1 MKIRL
6 TFLLLVAVLTAACT
20 QTPPGDT
27 LDYTTRPEIWPIFY
41 GCDTLD
47 NLDERKACSGREML
61 EYIYVHFKMPDV
73 GDAHFGSLIVA
84 SFIIEKDGSVN
95 DVVIS
100 RGQHP
105 LMDAEVLRVIAS
117 MPRWTPATNNGLPA
131 RFKMNLPLRICL
143 E

>member
-1 MKIRL
+1 MKTRL
-6 TFLLLVAVLTAACT
+6 TFLLLAAALTAACT

-27 LDYTTRPEIWPIFY
+27 LDYTTRPEIWPVFK
-41 GCDTLD
+41 GCETLD
-47 NLDERKACSGREML
+47 NLEERKACSDKEML
-61 EYIYVHFKMPDV
+61 HYIYVHFKMPDV